1 MTTLFDELTWRRLI
15 QDYTPD
21 LPQQMAER
29 RDLTV
34 YAGFDPTAS
43 SLHVGNLLPL
53 MTLARF
59 QRAGYRPLAL
69 AGGGTGLIGDPSG
82 KSAERPLLD
91 ADTIAANVAA
101 IERLLSQF
109 LDFTGA
115 NAARVVNNADWLG
128 DLPLLTFLR
137 ETGKHF
143 SVNMMLGKESV
154 RRRLET
160 GISYTEFSYMLLQ
173 ARDYLE
179 LYDRYDCT
187 LQIGGS
193 DQWGNIT
200 AGIEL
205 IRRMRGR
212 VAHGLTIPL
221 ITKADGAKFGKTE
234 QGAVWLTAD
243 RTSPYEFYQF
253 WFNTE
258 DASVIGYL
266 KAFTFLSAEEIAEL
280 ESAVLTQPEA
290 RAAQRALAAAVT
302 TFVHGDAGLRTAL
315 AATNILFG
323 GSPIADIDADTLL
336 AVFHDAPSTEIS
348 AAMFAASGALVI
360 DLAVAAKL
368 AGSKGEARRLIEG
381 GGLYFNNRR
390 VESAHARVTREQ
402 LIGGQYGV
410 LRKGARAYHLI
421 RLTDTPASA
430 PARSEQPARS
440 EP

>member
-1 MTTLFDELTWRRLI
+1 MMFFDELTWRGLV
-15 QDYTPD
+15 QDHTPD
-21 LPQQMAER
+21 LASHLAAR
-29 RDLTV
+29 SNLTV
-34 YAGFDPTAS
+34 YAGFDPTAP

-53 MTLARF
+53 LTLVRF
-59 QRAGYRPLAL
+59 QRAGHRPVAL

-82 KSAERPLLD
+82 KTDERPLLD
-91 ADTIAANVAA
+91 ADAIAANVAA
-101 IERLLSQF
+101 IERLLARF
-109 LDFTGA
+109 LDFSGTNGA
-115 NAARVVNNADWLG
+115 HIVNNLDWLG
-128 DLPLLTFLR
+128 DARLLTFLR

-179 LYDRYDCT
+179 LHDRYDCT

-205 IRRMRGR
+205 IRRVRGR
-212 VAHGLTIPL
+212 TVHGLTLPL
-221 ITKADGAKFGKTE
+221 VTKADGTKFGKTE

-258 DASVIGYL
+258 DAVVIRYL
-266 KAFTFLSAEEIAEL
+266 KAFTFLSAEAVAAL
-280 ESAVLTQPEA
+280 ETAVATAPEA
-290 RAAQRALAAAVT
+290 REAQRALAAAVT
-302 TFVHGDAGLRTAL
+302 ELVHGPGGLRTAL
-315 AATNILFG
+315 AATDILFG
-323 GSPIADIDADTLL
+323 GEPITDLDADTLL
-336 AVFHDAPSTEIS
+336 AIFHDAPSAEVPATL
-348 AAMFAASGALVI
+348 FAGEGALPT

-368 AGSKGEARRLIEG
+368 VGSKSEARRLIEG

-390 VESAHARVTREQ
+390 VESAYDRVTRER
-402 LIGGQYGV
+402 LIGGRYGV
-410 LRKGARAYHLI
+410 LRKGARTYHLI
-421 RLTDTPASA
+421 RLAETA
-430 PARSEQPARS
+430 
-440 EP
+440 

>member
-1 MTTLFDELTWRRLI
+1 MPTFFDELTWRGLVH
-15 QDYTPD
+15 DHTPD
-21 LPQQMAER
+21 LAQHMAEHR
-29 RDLTV
+29 SLTV
-34 YAGFDPTAS
+34 YAGFDPTAP

-53 MTLARF
+53 LTLMRF
-59 QRAGYRPLAL
+59 QRAGHRPLAL

-82 KSAERPLLD
+82 KAAERPLLD

-101 IERLLSQF
+101 IEQLLARF
-109 LDFTGA
+109 LDFSGT
-115 NAARVVNNADWLG
+115 NAARIVNNLDWLG
-128 DLPLLTFLR
+128 NLPLLTFLR

-143 SVNMMLGKESV
+143 SLNMMLGKESV

-179 LYDRYDCT
+179 LHDRYDCT

-212 VAHGLTIPL
+212 TVHGLTMPL
-221 ITKADGAKFGKTE
+221 VTKADGTKFGKTE

-258 DASVIGYL
+258 DAVVIRYL
-266 KAFTFLSAEEIAEL
+266 KSFTFLSPEAIGAL
-280 ESAVLTQPEA
+280 ETAVATAPEA
-290 RAAQRALAAAVT
+290 REAQRALAAAVT
-302 TFVHGDAGLRTAL
+302 EIVHGPAGLRTAL
-315 AATNILFG
+315 AATDILFG
-323 GSPIADIDADTLL
+323 GHPITDIDADTLL
-336 AVFHDAPSTEIS
+336 AIFHDAPSAEVS
-348 AAMFAASGALVI
+348 SSLFAGAGALLT
-360 DLAVAAKL
+360 DLATAAKL
-368 AGSKGEARRLIEG
+368 VASKSEARRLIEG

-390 VESAHARVTREQ
+390 VESVHSRVAREQ
-402 LIGGQYGV
+402 LIGGRYGV
-410 LRKGARAYHLI
+410 LRKGARTYHLI
-421 RLTDTPASA
+421 RLVDSPDAAGGDHDAS
-430 PARSEQPARS
+430 
-440 EP
+440 

>member
-1 MTTLFDELTWRRLI
+1 MKTLFDELTWRQLV

-21 LPQQMAER
+21 LSRHMTER
-29 RDLTV
+29 HPLTV
-34 YAGFDPTAS
+34 YAGFDPTAP

-53 MTLARF
+53 LTLVRF
-59 QRAGYRPLAL
+59 QRAGHRPVAL

-82 KSAERPLLD
+82 KTTERPLLD
-91 ADTIAANVAA
+91 TDTIAANVQA
-101 IERLLSQF
+101 IERLLSKF
-109 LDFTGA
+109 LDFSGV
-115 NAARVVNNADWLG
+115 NAARIVNNLEWLG
-128 DLPLLTFLR
+128 QLPLLTFLR

-143 SVNMMLGKESV
+143 SINMMLGKESV

-179 LYDRYDCT
+179 LHDRYDCT

-205 IRRMRGR
+205 IRRLRGNT
-212 VAHGLTIPL
+212 VHGLTIPL
-221 ITKADGAKFGKTE
+221 ITKADGTKFGKTE
-234 QGAVWLTAD
+234 QGAVWLTDD

-258 DASVIGYL
+258 DASVIHYL
-266 KAFTFLSAEEIAEL
+266 KAFTFLPAEEIAEL
-280 ESAVLTQPEA
+280 EAVVATEPEK
-290 RAAQRALAAAVT
+290 RAAQRSLAAAVT
-302 TFVHGDAGLRTAL
+302 EFVHGPAGLRTAL

-323 GSPIADIDADTLL
+323 GAPITDIDASTLL
-336 AVFHDAPSTEIS
+336 AVFHDAPSTEVPAS
-348 AAMFAASGALVI
+348 LFADEGALLS

-368 AGSKGEARRLIEG
+368 AGSKSEARRLIEG
-381 GGLYFNNRR
+381 GGLYFNNQR
-390 VESAHARVTREQ
+390 VESVHTRIARER

-410 LRKGARAYHLI
+410 LRKGSRTYHLL
-421 RLTDTPASA
+421 RVVSTP
-430 PARSEQPARS
+430 
-440 EP
+440 

>member
-21 LPQQMAER
+21 LPQYLV
-29 RDLTV
+29 DHCPLTV
-34 YAGFDPTAS
+34 YVGFDPTAP

-53 MTLARF
+53 LTLVRF
-59 QRAGYRPLAL
+59 QRAGHRPVAL

-82 KSAERPLLD
+82 KTTERPLLD
-91 ADTIAANVAA
+91 VATMAENVAA
-101 IERLLSQF
+101 IERLLARF
-109 LDFTGA
+109 FDFSGPTGA
-115 NAARVVNNADWLG
+115 RLVNNLEWLG
-128 DLPLLTFLR
+128 QLPLLTFLR

-143 SVNMMLGKESV
+143 SVNLMLGKESV

-205 IRRMRGR
+205 IRRVRGNT
-212 VAHGLTIPL
+212 VHGLTIPL
-221 ITKADGAKFGKTE
+221 LTKADGTKFGKTE
-234 QGAVWLTAD
+234 QGTVWLTED
-243 RTSPYEFYQF
+243 RTSAYEFYQF

-258 DASVIGYL
+258 DASVINYL
-266 KAFTFLSAEEIAEL
+266 KAFTFLSAEEIAAL
-280 ESAVLTQPEA
+280 EVAVATEPEK
-290 RAAQRALAAAVT
+290 RAAQRSLAAAVT
-302 TFVHGDAGLRTAL
+302 EFVHGPAGLRTAL

-323 GSPIADIDADTLL
+323 GAPITDIDASTLL
-336 AVFHDAPSTEIS
+336 AIFHDAPSAEVPVS
-348 AAMFAASGALVI
+348 LFASEGALPA
-360 DLAVAAKL
+360 DLAVAAGL
-368 AGSKGEARRLIEG
+368 VSSKSEARRLIEG
-381 GGLYFNNRR
+381 GGLYFNNQR
-390 VESAHARVTREQ
+390 VESVHTRIARER

-410 LRKGARAYHLI
+410 LRKGARTYHLL
-421 RLTDTPASA
+421 RVVETL
-430 PARSEQPARS
+430 
-440 EP
+440 

>member
-1 MTTLFDELTWRRLI
+1 MMTLFDELTWRQLV

-21 LPQQMAER
+21 LPRHLTER
-29 RDLTV
+29 HPLTV
-34 YAGFDPTAS
+34 YAGFDPTAP

-53 MTLARF
+53 LTLVRF
-59 QRAGYRPLAL
+59 QRAGHRPVAL

-82 KSAERPLLD
+82 KTTERPLLD
-91 ADTIAANVAA
+91 TETIAANVQA
-101 IERLLSQF
+101 IERLLSKF
-109 LDFTGA
+109 LDFSGV
-115 NAARVVNNADWLG
+115 NAARIVNNLEWLG
-128 DLPLLTFLR
+128 HLPLLTFLR

-143 SVNMMLGKESV
+143 SINMMLGKESV

-205 IRRMRGR
+205 IRRLRGSS
-212 VAHGLTIPL
+212 VHGLTIPL
-221 ITKADGAKFGKTE
+221 VTKADGTKFGKTE
-234 QGAVWLTAD
+234 HGAVWLTDD

-258 DASVIGYL
+258 DASVINYL
-266 KAFTFLSAEEIAEL
+266 KAFTFLSAAEIADL
-280 ESAVLTQPEA
+280 EAAVATAPEK
-290 RAAQRALAAAVT
+290 REAQRSLAAAVT
-302 TFVHGDAGLRTAL
+302 EFVHGAAGLRTAL

-323 GSPIADIDADTLL
+323 GAPITDIDADTLL
-336 AVFHDAPSTEIS
+336 AIFHDAPSTEVP
-348 AAMFAASGALVI
+348 AALFADDGALPSE
-360 DLAVAAKL
+360 LAVAARMVS
-368 AGSKGEARRLIEG
+368 SKSEARRLIEG
-381 GGLYFNNRR
+381 GGLYFNNQR
-390 VESAHARVTREQ
+390 VESVHTRITRER

-410 LRKGARAYHLI
+410 LRKGARTYHLL
-421 RLTDTPASA
+421 RVVGTP
-430 PARSEQPARS
+430 
-440 EP
+440 

>member
-1 MTTLFDELTWRRLI
+1 MTTLFDELTWRQLI
-15 QDYTPD
+15 QDYTPE
-21 LPQQMAER
+21 LPQRMAER
-29 RDLTV
+29 RDLAV
-34 YAGFDPTAS
+34 YAGFDPTAP

-53 MTLARF
+53 MTLTRF

-82 KSAERPLLD
+82 KAAERPLLD
-91 ADTIAANVAA
+91 AETIATNVAA

-109 LDFTGA
+109 LDFSGS

-128 DLPLLTFLR
+128 DLSLLTFLR

-143 SVNMMLGKESV
+143 SVNLMLGKESV

-179 LYDRYDCT
+179 LYDRYDCA

-205 IRRMRGR
+205 IRRARGQA
-212 VAHGLTIPL
+212 VHGLTIPL
-221 ITKADGAKFGKTE
+221 ITRADGAKFGKTE

-258 DASVIGYL
+258 DASVISYL
-266 KAFTFLSAEEIAEL
+266 KMFTFLSAEEIAAL
-280 ESAVLTQPEA
+280 ESALRAEPEA

-302 TFVHGDAGLRTAL
+302 AFVHGEAGLRTAL

-323 GSPIADIDADTLL
+323 GGPIADIDADTLL
-336 AVFHDAPSTEIS
+336 AVFQDAPSTEVS
-348 AAMFAASGALVI
+348 AALFADSGAWLT

-368 AGSKGEARRLIEG
+368 ASSKGEARRLIEG

-390 VESAHARVTREQ
+390 VESAQARVTREQ
-402 LIGGQYGV
+402 LIGGRYGV
-410 LRKGARAYHLI
+410 LRKGARAYHLV
-421 RLTDTPASA
+421 RLTDARQPAS
-430 PARSEQPARS
+430 QP
-440 EP
+440 